1 MGATYKFR
9 DGREIKNTFGDS
21 AVYIDNPYAMCDVT
35 LLRRLKCF
43 PMKNIAAAFC
53 DQWGIS
59 YKRLAKIHT
68 KFQYT
73 WVIDLGANRFVPVN
87 AEGYV
92 MAKAF
97 GKTFVGVVHD

>member
-1 MGATYKFR
+1 MSATYKFR

-21 AVYIDNPYAMCDVT
+21 TVFIENLHVICDVT
-35 LLRRLKCF
+35 LLRQLKCF
-43 PMKNIAAAFC
+43 PQKKLALDFC
-53 DQWGIS
+53 KQWGIK
-59 YKRLAKIHT
+59 YARFVRLQT
-68 KFQYT
+68 RFQYT

-92 MAKAF
+92 IAKAF